1 MKQDFVDSKL
11 GDASKDPDKWI
22 TLLEL
27 YKMQINKVQ
36 IPGKTDMSKVD
47 LIIHILASLPE
58 EYKDAVSVLEDRFM
72 DTTTHA
78 QLGIKMV

>member
-1 MKQDFVDSKL
+1 MDH
-11 GDASKDPDKWI
+11 ASGFIQNPD
-22 TLLEL
+22 E
-27 YKMQINKVQ
+27 QSQV
-36 IPGKTDMSKVD
+36 PGKTDMSKVD